1 MCHWFDSSSCHL
13 EKRRVSENLALLF
26 SYPPFPF
33 AFVSLVRQARLLN
46 AASSDPRLA
55 SSALPPSG
63 SRWRIHR
70 ETVLQMAVRP
80 FYAFERPNIPRSGR
94 LCRIRFQVSIPL
106 STNLARILAASP
118 DSNRKVNRDFLV
130 FSKEILQLRLDEV
143 DIKLIYLQLGSQAGW
158 PVKGMRCRTDG
169 ENKTVGDLYK
179 HV

>member
-13 EKRRVSENLALLF
+13 EMRRVSENLALLF

-46 AASSDPRLA
+46 AASSDSRLA

-80 FYAFERPNIPRSGR
+80 FYAVERSNIPRSGR

-130 FSKEILQLRLDEV
+130 FSKEILQLRLEEV
-143 DIKLIYLQLGSQAGW
+143 DIKLIYLQLGLRRVIGGGSVMSDRRG
-158 PVKGMRCRTDG
+158 K
-169 ENKTVGDLYK
+169 
-179 HV
+179 

>member
-1 MCHWFDSSSCHL
+1 M
-13 EKRRVSENLALLF
+13 KILLSFF

-46 AASSDPRLA
+46 AASSDSRLA

-70 ETVLQMAVRP
+70 ETVLQRAVRP
-80 FYAFERPNIPRSGR
+80 FYAVERSNIPRSGR
-94 LCRIRFQVSIPL
+94 LCRIRFHLCRIRFQVSIPL

-130 FSKEILQLRLDEV
+130 FSKEILQLRLEEV
-143 DIKLIYLQLGSQAGW
+143 DIKLIYLQLGLRRVIGGGSVMSDRRG
-158 PVKGMRCRTDG
+158 K
-169 ENKTVGDLYK
+169 
-179 HV
+179 